1 MLILAFLAAASGATV
16 EQVEA
21 RLAEVQKYREMRLA
35 AGAPK
40 LSSAEVKKAAQGYLV
55 TGLVDVP
62 DQAADKAYG
71 AKLMNIPI
79 AQLWA
84 GLNDE
89 TRHPGWTAV
98 SYSELLEGQ
107 VCKSP
112 RKVLQY
118 LPVPMLA
125 DRWWIGIL
133 RENPDLSR
141 ESGGSVRELTFKSS
155 VDPAEVT
162 TASGKKIIAEAEPIG
177 FAKGGWFLVA
187 IDERSTWVEYYS
199 WSDPGAGIPSSMA
212 SSLATRGVAST
223 FDAMERFAKEGKPA
237 CPVK

>member
-1 MLILAFLAAASGATV
+1 MLILLLLAGAHAATV

-21 RLAEVQKYREMRLA
+21 RLVEVEKLRELRLA
-35 AGAPK
+35 QGAPK
-40 LSSAEVKKAAQGYLV
+40 LSASEVKKAAGGYLV

-62 DQAADKAYG
+62 NQAADKAYG
-71 AKLMNIPI
+71 AVLMNLPI

-98 SYSELLEGQ
+98 EYSELLEGQ
-107 VCKSP
+107 VCKSN

-125 DRWWIGIL
+125 DRWWIGVL
-133 RENPDLSR
+133 RDNPDVAR
-141 ESGGSVRELTFKSS
+141 ESGGSVRELTWRSS

-162 TASGKKIIAEAEPIG
+162 TESGKKIIAQAVPIG
-177 FAKGGWFLVA
+177 FSKGGWFLVA
-187 IDERSTWVEYYS
+187 IDDRNTWVEYYS
-199 WSDPGAGIPSSMA
+199 WSDPGSGIPMSMA

-223 FDAMERFAKEGKPA
+223 FAAMEKFAKEGKPI